1 MLSVILT
8 ILKII
13 GIILLVI
20 IGLLLTVT
28 LTVLFVPI
36 KYQSDGSFKKLDDGF
51 KDNISVRV
59 TWILQILSVSFRLTD
74 TTPEFVIKI
83 FGRPL
88 SLGSKNDENKSKK
101 TKKKDK
107 KVTKKTKKLDSESKG
122 LSDDMNKADKAVIE
136 NKENHTNI
144 NNNLLKQSDSNFG
157 KTKDN
162 LNTAKDTLKND
173 SQTMS
178 ENIDEN
184 ETKEKKSIKE
194 KVFSIKQKLIDIW
207 NKIDAICQKIKNVNS
222 IKNEFV
228 EYIKKEESKLAIRKI
243 KTIIFEMFKK
253 LLPRKFNA
261 KFKFGFEDP
270 STTGKILG
278 ISSIFYG
285 IYGDN
290 IELEAD
296 FDNVV
301 LEGEYKFK
309 GKIRLINIVTAA
321 IKIILNKWFRQFI
334 KFSKKTIKKI

>member
-74 TTPEFVIKI
+74 TTPEFAIKI

-101 TKKKDK
+101 PKKKNK
-107 KVTKKTKKLDSESKG
+107 KAFAKTKNLNSESKDSSENMDKSDKAIIDKKEN
-122 LSDDMNKADKAVIE
+122 LSDIKNDSV
-136 NKENHTNI
+136 
-144 NNNLLKQSDSNFG
+144 KQSDSNAG
-157 KTKDN
+157 TIKDD
-162 LNTAKDTLKND
+162 LNISKDTLKNN
-173 SQTMS
+173 SETMS
-178 ENIDEN
+178 DSVDDK

-194 KVFSIKQKLIDIW
+194 KVFSIKKKLIDIW
-207 NKIDAICQKIKNVNS
+207 NKIDVICQKIKNVNS

-228 EYIKKEESKLAIRKI
+228 EYLKKEESKLAIRKI

>member
-1 MLSVILT
+1 MN
-8 ILKII
+8 LK
-13 GIILLVI
+13 
-20 IGLLLTVT
+20 
-28 LTVLFVPI
+28 
-36 KYQSDGSFKKLDDGF
+36 K
-51 KDNISVRV
+51 
-59 TWILQILSVSFRLTD
+59 
-74 TTPEFVIKI
+74 
-83 FGRPL
+83 
-88 SLGSKNDENKSKK
+88 
-101 TKKKDK
+101 
-107 KVTKKTKKLDSESKG
+107 
-122 LSDDMNKADKAVIE
+122 
-136 NKENHTNI
+136 
-144 NNNLLKQSDSNFG
+144 
-157 KTKDN
+157 
-162 LNTAKDTLKND
+162 
-173 SQTMS
+173 
-178 ENIDEN
+178 
-184 ETKEKKSIKE
+184 
-194 KVFSIKQKLIDIW
+194 KLIDIW

-228 EYIKKEESKLAIRKI
+228 EYLKKEESKLAIRKI